1 MTDPLT
7 TCDYSGFV
15 CKKSETRK
23 MWNGLVVRKDF
34 WEPRHPQDFIPS
46 VRERDNSLDLRS
58 ERGDPPNEFPPV
70 TADDLI

>member
-1 MTDPLT
+1 
-7 TCDYSGFV
+7 
-15 CKKSETRK
+15 
-23 MWNGLVVRKDF
+23 MWNGLVVRRDF